1 MALLLFLPLF
11 SYSSTIQNTPS
22 MPFFDFH
29 LHPTLKSLFSD
40 NNAATGA
47 KKLSPWTPIDKSKIP
62 FLLRCCTEFS
72 YILQSQGNLAELIGS
87 DCNLVCIALYIPEK
101 DMLTDD
107 LIQSSSQR
115 TLRCVPASRQN
126 NQPYKRQPLPDIT
139 NRGLG

>member
-1 MALLLFLPLF
+1 
-11 SYSSTIQNTPS
+11 

-62 FLLRCCTEFS
+62 FLLRCCTEFA
-72 YILQSQGNLAELIGS
+72 YILQSQGNLAELTAS

-107 LIQSSSQR
+107 LIQSSTDGPLSVYLQMDKVNTLIKGNPYQLLR
-115 TLRCVPASRQN
+115 TDDWATLTDADAVWNYQL
-126 NQPYKRQPLPDIT
+126 KK
-139 NRGLG
+139 